1 MFHSTEFLIEANLAI
16 IATGLSLLQVGG
28 FNIVMESTPRQSSGV
43 SLGMTV
49 VLNIVGSSLGPAIAA
64 IFLQT
69 NQASISGVPGL
80 FPSGVSYNL
89 IFLTAT
95 IISVVSI
102 ILVIT
107 IKKRMLLESSTF

>member
-1 MFHSTEFLIEANLAI
+1 
-16 IATGLSLLQVGG
+16 
-28 FNIVMESTPRQSSGV
+28 
-43 SLGMTV
+43 
-49 VLNIVGSSLGPAIAA
+49 
-64 IFLQT
+64 
-69 NQASISGVPGL
+69 L